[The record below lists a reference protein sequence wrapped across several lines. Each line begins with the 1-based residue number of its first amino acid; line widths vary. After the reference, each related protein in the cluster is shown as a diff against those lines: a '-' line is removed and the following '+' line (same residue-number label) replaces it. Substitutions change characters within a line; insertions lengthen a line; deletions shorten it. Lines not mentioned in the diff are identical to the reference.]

1 MAASDTM
8 TTKGDISML
17 HRASRAFQVLLVED
31 DPGDAGLIR
40 NALMDERIGSFE
52 GTWGTSLVGAW

>member
-1 MAASDTM
+1 
-8 TTKGDISML
+8 ML